1 MVNCHETRASTKES
15 AYEQSVD
22 NVDVHNNVQ
31 QLGPQVP
38 SNCLD
43 MSVVL
48 VDLPESG
55 MQGGP
60 AASRFG

>member
-48 VDLPESG
+48 
-55 MQGGP
+55 
-60 AASRFG
+60 